1 MTLRYRYLFLFTF
14 AALGVLFVYYL
25 IWQHGHAQPA
35 EASKTETNVPSPV
48 PVPAPEPRGRHQPE
62 SGGPPTSSW
71 KPPSSQIAGH
81 EGDYGELLHRT
92 LTAPIPGMRAKDIQ
106 DTYNAGRANGK
117 AHEAT
122 DILEP
127 RGTPVVAMEDGT
139 IRKLF
144 TSIPGGLTIYQFDP
158 AGEFCYYYAHLDR
171 YADGIVE
178 GMEVKRGMVI
188 GYVGTTG
195 NAPANT
201 PHLHLAIYK
210 IGPEK
215 RWWDGVPINPYPVL
229 RKLAPG

>member
-1 MTLRYRYLFLFTF
+1 MRYRSLVLFT
-14 AALGVLFVYYL
+14 AASLGVMFLYYL
-25 IWQHGHAQPA
+25 IWRRGH
-35 EASKTETNVPSPV
+35 
-48 PVPAPEPRGRHQPE
+48 PEPPVA
-62 SGGPPTSSW
+62 SYPTSSAPASRLPEETTRRHEPES
-71 KPPSSQIAGH
+71 KGYPPPSRKLPLAKSTER
-81 EGDYGELLHRT
+81 EGDFGELLYRT
-92 LTAPIPGMRAKDIQ
+92 LTAPIPGLRQQDIQ

-117 AHEAT
+117 PHEAT

-127 RGTPVVAMEDGT
+127 RGTPVLAMEDGT

-144 TSIPGGLTIYQFDP
+144 TSVPGGLTIYQFDP
-158 AGEFCYYYAHLDR
+158 KQEFCYYYAHLDR

-178 GMEVKRGMVI
+178 GEEVKRGTVI

-210 IGPEK
+210 VGPAK

-229 RKLAPG
+229 KKLATG

>member
-1 MTLRYRYLFLFTF
+1 MRYRSLVLFTV
-14 AALGVLFVYYL
+14 AALGVLAVYYL
-25 IWQHGHAQPA
+25 IWQRVHTPPSEPA
-35 EASKTETNVPSPV
+35 NTTTKVPPETAPV
-48 PVPAPEPRGRHQPE
+48 PEPSTRRHQPE
-62 SGGPPTSSW
+62 SGGPPTSSVR
-71 KPPSSQIAGH
+71 PPPAVSH

-92 LTAPIPGMRAKDIQ
+92 LTAPIAGLRQQDIQ

-117 AHEAT
+117 PHEAT

-127 RGTPVVAMEDGT
+127 RGTPVLAMEDGT

-144 TSIPGGLTIYQFDP
+144 TSVPGGLTIYQFDP
-158 AGEFCYYYAHLDR
+158 SGEFCYYYAHLDH
-171 YADGIVE
+171 YAAGLVE
-178 GMEVKRGMVI
+178 GMEVKRGTVI

-229 RKLAPG
+229 KKLAAG